1 MYQVGKAKVDDTAL
15 PATVVELLGV
25 PDEVRMVRDRA
36 TAFSWTLDDAGD
48 GIAVARSARSGG
60 LADQVMSLQRL
71 AECGRRIRKI
81 VVAPDMCGN
90 RRFHE
95 RPDLLEVEES
105 IRAGWCKF
113 VAFTGHERIS
123 RERDAAILFCQYLR
137 EEQVEL
143 VLGVGPSSQAI
154 DLENDLMIKI
164 LFEWSAWTREDA
176 ILRARD
182 ARSRRSS

>member
-1 MYQVGKAKVDDTAL
+1 MYRVREAKIDDTAL
-15 PATVVELLGV
+15 PAEVVDLLGV

-36 TAFSWTLDDAGD
+36 AAFTWTLDESGE
-48 GIAVARSARSGG
+48 GIAVARSATSGG
-60 LADQVMSLQRL
+60 LAGQVKSLQRL
-71 AECGRRIRKI
+71 AEGGRKIRKI

-143 VLGVGPSSQAI
+143 VLGVGPSSQAV

-164 LFEWSAWTREDA
+164 LFEWSAWTRADA
-176 ILRARD
+176 SLRAHD